1 MVVASEDG
9 CLRDVEVKMVDKG
22 GLLRPPVHPLVT
34 LDDLFDFLLAYPLN
48 VVPISELAFR

>member
-1 MVVASEDG
+1 MASEDG